1 MSVPAHAMTTDAGM
15 LLDGCVD
22 AEAAFRARWSCQ
34 LADDESPPS
43 LTALPEQLDALRL
56 VQQPAGG
63 RVTQSKKK
71 GSSAQEKVSGGVRR
85 GFFDQPSHG
94 GRKTSTAATQPPS
107 VRLSTYSPL
116 QELTRPLAFFTLL
129 AELVRLAGHQEDTS
143 CARKPQGTRLL
154 SAPHATCVRIS
165 ACNSWPNAA
174 QLSGATAAG

>member
-1 MSVPAHAMTTDAGM
+1 VHVWHHFKHPFAGPIVMSVPAYAMTTDAGT

-34 LADDESPPS
+34 PADDESPPS
-43 LTALPEQLDALRL
+43 LSALPEQLDALRL
-56 VQQPAGG
+56 VQQPAGS

-85 GFFDQPSHG
+85 GFFDQPPHG

-116 QELTRPLAFFTLL
+116 QELTRPLAILL
-129 AELVRLAGHQEDTS
+129 CLQSSLECTVVTWRTPAVPESLKARVCCLSHMQLACE
-143 CARKPQGTRLL
+143 
-154 SAPHATCVRIS
+154 
-165 ACNSWPNAA
+165 
-174 QLSGATAAG
+174 

>member
-1 MSVPAHAMTTDAGM
+1 VRPHFQHPFAGPIVMSVPAYAMTTDADM

-34 LADDESPPS
+34 LAADETPPS
-43 LTALPEQLDALRL
+43 LSALPEQLDALRL

-63 RVTQSKKK
+63 RVTQSEKK

-85 GFFDQPSHG
+85 GFFDQPPHG
-94 GRKTSTAATQPPS
+94 SRKTSTAATQPPS

-116 QELTRPLAFFTLL
+116 QELTRPLAFFLLCL
-129 AELVRLAGHQEDTS
+129 AELVRMQSRDQEDTS

-154 SAPHATCVRIS
+154 SAPHATCV
-165 ACNSWPNAA
+165 
-174 QLSGATAAG
+174 